1 MYRLN
6 IYSHALSSSLGTSA
20 ELETEIQFKPN
31 PFKPNGFDSKYPPT
45 PRNLRI
51 SMRYFDH
58 HFRNTGG
65 NVLIY

>member
-1 MYRLN
+1 MHRLN

-31 PFKPNGFDSKYPPT
+31 GFDSKYPPT
-45 PRNLRI
+45 PKNLHI
-51 SMRYFDH
+51 SMRYSDN